1 MEYLVG
7 IYARLSVE
15 HGNAKDNSIQNQIR
29 LAKQWLEEQN
39 AKLAQKKIRCERLSE
54 KQKEEEICVADR
66 CRLQDIY
73 VDSGCSGTTF
83 RRPQFQRMLEDAQE
97 GKINCIVCKDA
108 SRIGRDYL
116 RTGEYLEKIFPL
128 MGVRIVCVSDGYDSG
143 CEMPGSLAG
152 NLKNLMNEWYAKD
165 IGRRVR
171 LVKQQQRERG
181 CYLGSRAP
189 YGWQIIYCDGRRGL
203 EKDPAAYEVIK
214 QMAERRQQGMSYGRS
229 RGGWSKTGSIHR
241 NITGGPVRCIGLNM
255 VRNSD
260 RPGRHPG
267 YAVFFYHTPEGITTR
282 LNTIS
287 PVSLTSLTSLSGI
300 FGG

>member
-39 AKLAQKKIRCERLSE
+39 AKLAQKKIRCESLSE

-128 MGVRIVCVSDGYDSG
+128 MGVRVVCVSDGYDSG
-143 CEMPGSLAG
+143 REMPGSLAG

-171 LVKQQQRERG
+171 LVKQQKKAQG
-181 CYLGSRAP
+181 C
-189 YGWQIIYCDGRRGL
+189 
-203 EKDPAAYEVIK
+203 
-214 QMAERRQQGMSYGRS
+214 
-229 RGGWSKTGSIHR
+229 
-241 NITGGPVRCIGLNM
+241 
-255 VRNSD
+255 
-260 RPGRHPG
+260 
-267 YAVFFYHTPEGITTR
+267 
-282 LNTIS
+282 
-287 PVSLTSLTSLSGI
+287 
-300 FGG
+300 

>member
-1 MEYLVG
+1 MEYLTG

-15 HGNAKDNSIQNQIR
+15 HGNVKDNSIQNQIR

-39 AKLAQKKIRCERLSE
+39 AKLTQQKLRCESLSE
-54 KQKEEEICVADR
+54 KQKEEGIYAADR
-66 CRLQDIY
+66 CSLQDIY

-83 RRPQFQRMLEDAQE
+83 RRPQFQRMLADAQA

-128 MGVRIVCVSDGYDSG
+128 MGVRVVCVSDGYDSG
-143 CEMPGSLAG
+143 HEMPGSLAG

-171 LVKQQQRERG
+171 LIKQQQRAQG

-189 YGWQIIYCDGRRGL
+189 YGWQIIYCDGRRML
-203 EKDPAAYEVIK
+203 EKDPPAYEVIK
-214 QMAERRQQGMSYGRS
+214 QMAERRQQGMSYQQIAQWLEQNGVNTPEHYRRTGEVYRCAYGEEQQQTWEASGVRS
-229 RGGWSKTGSIHR
+229 ILLSHTRG
-241 NITGGPVRCIGLNM
+241 
-255 VRNSD
+255 D
-260 RPGRHPG
+260 
-267 YAVFFYHTPEGITTR
+267 YHTT
-282 LNTIS
+282 
-287 PVSLTSLTSLSGI
+287 
-300 FGG
+300 

>member
-39 AKLAQKKIRCERLSE
+39 AKLAQKKIRCEGLSE

-128 MGVRIVCVSDGYDSG
+128 MGVRVVCVSDGYDSG
-143 CEMPGSLAG
+143 REMPGSLAG

-203 EKDPAAYEVIK
+203 EKDPPAYEVIK
-214 QMAERRQQGMSYGRS
+214 QMAERRQQGMSYRQIAGWLEQNGVNTPEHYRRTGEVYRFEYGEKQRQTWEAS
-229 RGGWSKTGSIHR
+229 GVRRILLSHTRG
-241 NITGGPVRCIGLNM
+241 
-255 VRNSD
+255 D
-260 RPGRHPG
+260 
-267 YAVFFYHTPEGITTR
+267 YHTT
-282 LNTIS
+282 
-287 PVSLTSLTSLSGI
+287 
-300 FGG
+300 